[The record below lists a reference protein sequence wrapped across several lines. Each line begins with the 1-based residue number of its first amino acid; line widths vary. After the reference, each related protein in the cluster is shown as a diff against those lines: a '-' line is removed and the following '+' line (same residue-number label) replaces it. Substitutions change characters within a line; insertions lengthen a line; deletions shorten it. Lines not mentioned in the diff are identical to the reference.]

1 LQQPTIAG
9 LVLFE
14 TITSIDN
21 AIINAEVLN
30 TLGARA
36 KRWFLTWGMFI
47 FVFLIR
53 FMLPWLIVYLA
64 NPSLGLIGAL
74 TATFSADPAVVEE
87 IEESTKVLLIGGGT
101 FLVLLSLTQNITV
114 FPSRSTSHQRLSGF
128 MP

>member
-47 FVFLIR
+47 SVFLIR